1 MSNGR
6 PDRVECILGQGQV
19 ILGGGLEG
27 VRISEE
33 AAGFV
38 RDVCLPVI
46 EEFVDQWGL
55 VATAV
60 WSVVHD
66 IGVLTRADHLG
77 PGEVTKD
84 ELVLGTWNVVAPRGS
99 GVCLKLKARLVE
111 LGYPPPSS
119 SSAA

>member
-46 EEFVDQWGL
+46 EESVDQWGF

-60 WSVVHD
+60 WAVVHD
-66 IGVLTRADHLG
+66 IGVATRTHHLG

-84 ELVLGTWNVVAPRGS
+84 ELVLATWEVVGPRGS
-99 GVCLKLKARLVE
+99 GPCLKLKARLIE
-111 LGYPPPSS
+111 LGFAPPAS
-119 SSAA
+119 